1 MWYGIGVSMEE
12 MYVWLKENLADKG
25 YKPEKILDIG
35 AWNGFWTINA
45 KTFWPDSN
53 YTCIEA
59 GQKHEDNLKKVADQ
73 CHIAVLGDEN
83 KEVDM
88 YINPVGYTKGATLL
102 PASTNKKK
110 KPDRRTMQTLD
121 TLVGKDAKFD
131 FIKQD
136 IQGAEILCMKGRPEI
151 FQRADYVLNEVNLF
165 SYAHSPNT
173 PCRKSMDE
181 YMRSIGFPYAISINT
196 HFGDPKQ
203 VDRLYSK
210 KEFN

>member
-1 MWYGIGVSMEE
+1 MEE
-12 MYVWLKENLADKG
+12 MYVWLKENLADMG
-25 YKPEKILDIG
+25 YRPKRILDIG

-45 KTFWPDSN
+45 KTFWPDSH

-59 GQKHEDNLKKVADQ
+59 GQKHAETLSKIADEY
-73 CHIAVLGDEN
+73 HIAVVGDEN
-83 KEVDM
+83 KDVDM

-110 KPDRRTMQTLD
+110 KADKRKMQTLD
-121 TLVGKDAKFD
+121 TILGSDAHFD

-136 IQGAEILCMKGRPEI
+136 IQGAEVLCMKGCPDI
-151 FQRADYVLNEVNLF
+151 FQRADYVLNEVNMF
-165 SYAHSPNT
+165 AYDHSPNT
-173 PCRKSMDE
+173 PCIESMDE
-181 YMRSIGFPYAISINT
+181 YMLSLGFPFAKSINT

-210 KEFN
+210 KEFD

>member
-1 MWYGIGVSMEE
+1 MEE

-25 YKPEKILDIG
+25 YQPRKVLDIG
-35 AWNGFWTINA
+35 AWNGFWTENA
-45 KTFWPDSN
+45 KTFWPGSE

-59 GQKHEDNLKKVADQ
+59 GEKHSEKLSKLADKYF
-73 CHIAVLGDEN
+73 IAVVGDEN

-102 PASTNKKK
+102 PASTNTKK
-110 KPDRRTMQTLD
+110 KPDRRNMQTLD
-121 TLVGKDAKFD
+121 TLVGKDANFD

-136 IQGAEILCMKGRPEI
+136 IQGAEVLCMKGSPEI
-151 FQRADYVLNEVNLF
+151 FQRADYVLNEVNMF
-165 SYAHSPNT
+165 AYEHSPNT
-173 PCRKSMDE
+173 PCIKSMDE
-181 YMRSIGFPYAISINT
+181 YMHSIGFPHAKSINT

-210 KEFN
+210 TKID